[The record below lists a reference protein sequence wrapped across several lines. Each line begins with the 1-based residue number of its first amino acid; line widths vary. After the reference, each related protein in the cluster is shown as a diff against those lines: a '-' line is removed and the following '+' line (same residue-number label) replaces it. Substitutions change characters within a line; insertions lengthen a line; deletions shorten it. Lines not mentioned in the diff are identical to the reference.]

1 MISKAEMRVRER
13 QLRAAG
19 GQLANCAFNL
29 AQKST
34 LTEAD
39 RKSLDECRR
48 QWDEIVAA
56 QYAVAHAL
64 AREAK

>member
-1 MISKAEMRVRER
+1 MISKAEMRERER

-34 LTEAD
+34 LTDAD
-39 RKSLDECRR
+39 LRSLDECRR
-48 QWDEIVAA
+48 QWDAVIERYILGERKAA
-56 QYAVAHAL
+56 P
-64 AREAK
+64 